1 MTYFPFETYWWLYAG
16 FLALVAMLLALDL
29 GVFHRKP
36 HAVGFVEAAK
46 WSALWVGLALAFN
59 VGLVYFAG
67 WALANDSRF
76 AGTAGFSAQAVATQM
91 GWDFLAGYLVEKA
104 LSLDNIFVFVVIF
117 GYFGIPA
124 VQQHRIL
131 YYGIL
136 GAVAM
141 RGALIAAG
149 SALLQYEWALIL
161 FGVFLILTGVKMAVL
176 PTKAGGPEDNLLV
189 RWVKAWLPVT
199 PTLHGDRFL
208 VRMGGVWHATPLLLA
223 LAVIEMSDLIFAVDS
238 VPAIFGLTHEPLVVF
253 TSNVFA
259 ILGLRSLY
267 FLLAEAVQRF
277 QLLKYGLAA
286 ILVFVGLKMAWLNG
300 AMGGKFPA
308 TWSLGIIATI
318 LAGATLAS
326 MVTSRRAVAIPGATR
341 VRT

>member
-1 MTYFPFETYWWLYAG
+1 MKT
-16 FLALVAMLLALDL
+16 
-29 GVFHRKP
+29 
-36 HAVGFVEAAK
+36 
-46 WSALWVGLALAFN
+46 
-59 VGLVYFAG
+59 
-67 WALANDSRF
+67 
-76 AGTAGFSAQAVATQM
+76 
-91 GWDFLAGYLVEKA
+91 
-104 LSLDNIFVFVVIF
+104 
-117 GYFGIPA
+117 
-124 VQQHRIL
+124 
-131 YYGIL
+131 
-136 GAVAM
+136 
-141 RGALIAAG
+141 
-149 SALLQYEWALIL
+149 
-161 FGVFLILTGVKMAVL
+161 
-176 PTKAGGPEDNLLV
+176 
-189 RWVKAWLPVT
+189 
-199 PTLHGDRFL
+199 
-208 VRMGGVWHATPLLLA
+208 
-223 LAVIEMSDLIFAVDS
+223 DLINLYLATSRPNIDA
-238 VPAIFGLTHEPLVVF
+238 AIFGLTHEPLVVF

>member
-1 MTYFPFETYWWLYAG
+1 
-16 FLALVAMLLALDL
+16 
-29 GVFHRKP
+29 
-36 HAVGFVEAAK
+36 
-46 WSALWVGLALAFN
+46 
-59 VGLVYFAG
+59 
-67 WALANDSRF
+67 
-76 AGTAGFSAQAVATQM
+76 M

-176 PTKAGGPEDNLLV
+176 PTKAGGLEDNLLI

-326 MVTSRRAVAIPGATR
+326 MVTSRRAEAITR